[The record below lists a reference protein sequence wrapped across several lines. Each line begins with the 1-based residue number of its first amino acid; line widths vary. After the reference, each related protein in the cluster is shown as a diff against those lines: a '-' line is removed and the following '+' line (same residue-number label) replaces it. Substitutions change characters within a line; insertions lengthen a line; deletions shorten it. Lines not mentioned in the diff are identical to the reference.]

1 MFNLDTIK
9 GNNVLDT
16 LQLIPQKFD
25 RFKISFPSN
34 VISKMVIIMKKII
47 GEYNVIP
54 NVFTEFK
61 NNALIL
67 STSNNVKLH
76 GIVINRMQVIYT
88 L

>member
-1 MFNLDTIK
+1 
-9 GNNVLDT
+9 
-16 LQLIPQKFD
+16 
-25 RFKISFPSN
+25 
-34 VISKMVIIMKKII
+34 MKKII

-54 NVFTEFK
+54 DVFTEFK

-76 GIVINRMQVIYT
+76 GIVINRMQVIFT

>member
-1 MFNLDTIK
+1 
-9 GNNVLDT
+9 
-16 LQLIPQKFD
+16 
-25 RFKISFPSN
+25 
-34 VISKMVIIMKKII
+34 MKKII

-76 GIVINRMQVIYT
+76 GIVINRMQVIFTTSDISKIYV
-88 L
+88 LGSAEVSIKSNIKSKH